1 MMRLRFSYAGALFF
15 AHQIKP
21 EKEVEMSNL
30 IRWQPVREM
39 VTLRDAMD
47 RLFDEAFTRPW
58 GLTDGGRY
66 GLGPS
71 VDMFETENDVVIK
84 AALPGMTAEE
94 VEINVTGEMLTLKG
108 ETQEKSDA
116 KDKAYHI
123 RENRWGS
130 FERSVALPTTVV
142 SDKARA
148 EFEDGILTVTLPK
161 AEEVKPKTITVKAK

>member
-1 MMRLRFSYAGALFF
+1 
-15 AHQIKP
+15 
-21 EKEVEMSNL
+21 
-30 IRWQPVREM
+30 
-39 VTLRDAMD
+39 
-47 RLFDEAFTRPW
+47 
-58 GLTDGGRY
+58 
-66 GLGPS
+66 
-71 VDMFETENDVVIK
+71 MFETENDVVIK
-84 AALPGMTAEE
+84 AALPGMKADE

-123 RENRWGS
+123 REQRWGS

-148 EFEDGILTVTLPK
+148 EFEAGVLTITLPK